1 VQDVGSE
8 SKRVQTSSMLSNNV
22 KNRPTLDQTCT
33 HDVDVDIDI
42 ERVIF
47 PAARR
52 AVQEERIEA
61 ISTPSVP

>member
-8 SKRVQTSSMLSNNV
+8 SRKVQTSSMLSNDV
-22 KNRPTLDQTCT
+22 KNDPTLDQACT
-33 HDVDVDIDI
+33 HDVDVDINI

-52 AVQEERIEA
+52 AVQEEGIVA
-61 ISTPSVP
+61 ISCSSIP